1 LFMRGEEPCI
11 TSYADRGGKY
21 QGQQGV
27 QAAMV

>member
-1 LFMRGEEPCI
+1 ESDEICE

-27 QAAMV
+27 TLPKT